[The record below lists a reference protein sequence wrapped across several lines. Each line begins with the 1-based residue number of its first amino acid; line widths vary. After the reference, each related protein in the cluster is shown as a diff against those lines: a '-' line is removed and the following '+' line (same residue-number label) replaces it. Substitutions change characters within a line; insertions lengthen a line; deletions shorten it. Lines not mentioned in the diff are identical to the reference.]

1 MAQLLSV
8 HRNTSGRWL
17 AVYELSSLADLLELD
32 RHNYT
37 FRLLA

>member
-17 AVYELSSLADLLELD
+17 AVYELRRLVALLEWD
-32 RHNYT
+32 RHNFT
-37 FRLLA
+37 FRLIV